1 MKDLTDL
8 ISLIKMQQ
16 VYVDLLHFFTACK
29 RIALMRMRKLPVNFG
44 GTGKL
49 K

>member
-8 ISLIKMQQ
+8 ISLIKLQQ
-16 VYVDLLHFFTACK
+16 VYVDLMH
-29 RIALMRMRKLPVNFG
+29 MRKLPVNFG